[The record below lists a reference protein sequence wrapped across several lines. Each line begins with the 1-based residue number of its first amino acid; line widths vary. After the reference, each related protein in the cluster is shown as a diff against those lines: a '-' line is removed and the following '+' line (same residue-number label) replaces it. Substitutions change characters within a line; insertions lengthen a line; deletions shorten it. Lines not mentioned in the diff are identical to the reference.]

1 MAFRSEGL
9 VEFPDSV
16 TKRGAKHLG
25 ELAQMAR
32 DGHRAVLLYLVQ
44 RTDCSTFSVAADIDP
59 AYAAAFADARAAGLE
74 THVIGTHISPLGVS
88 VAGAIP
94 LIDPP
99 ALALGGQAG

>member
-1 MAFRSEGL
+1 MKQAR
-9 VEFPDSV
+9 
-16 TKRGAKHLG
+16 
-25 ELAQMAR
+25 EL
-32 DGHRAVLLYLVQ
+32 LQ
-44 RTDCSTFSVAADIDP
+44 RVGP
-59 AYAAAFADARAAGLE
+59 YAAAFADARAAGLE